1 MTTAS
6 SSISTSMKMN
16 LRIFSPNK
24 MLQKKGIS
32 LMAILYMTD
41 ILEKTSWNSYILIED
56 EKKGTYG

>member
-6 SSISTSMKMN
+6 SSISTSMKMKP
-16 LRIFSPNK
+16 RIFSPNK

-32 LMAILYMTD
+32 LMARLYMTD